1 MVWDKIEVDQEG
13 DNWYR
18 KAIKLMKDVAFLT
31 VGKQLRSRKRKKKW
45 IGELNLQLQKRIGLK
60 CNCLGQIMNRK
71 FNREELSW
79 QKRKRP

>member
-31 VGKQLRSRKRKKKW
+31 VGEAEKERKS
-45 IGELNLQLQKRIGLK
+45 G
-60 CNCLGQIMNRK
+60 
-71 FNREELSW
+71 
-79 QKRKRP
+79 